1 MRFTPQPVY
10 ENNTLIQ
17 FAQQFNQFG
26 QQQAAASRFKTFSV
40 EILNSNI
47 CCLSSANSA

>member
-1 MRFTPQPVY
+1 MDIIFITFRMRFTPQPVY

-26 QQQAAASRFKTFSV
+26 QQQATASKLKKFRLKF
-40 EILNSNI
+40 
-47 CCLSSANSA
+47 